1 MKETCKKACNKE
13 AKTAVRRKM
22 RQEIPELSEKKR
34 AECGSPAYNAALC
47 DVHQK
52 KREKRKRRK
61 RRRKRRK
68 LQTETDKSERN
79 SKRKKTL

>member
-52 KREKRKRRK
+52 KE
-61 RRRKRRK
+61 
-68 LQTETDKSERN
+68 
-79 SKRKKTL
+79 RKKKEKKKKKKEKKAADRNR

>member
-47 DVHQK
+47 DAHQK
-52 KREKRKRRK
+52 KE
-61 RRRKRRK
+61 
-68 LQTETDKSERN
+68 
-79 SKRKKTL
+79 RKKKEKKKKKKEKKAADRNR